1 MGVGEETTTTVAN
14 LPIIDLSAPDRE
26 STAATLR
33 QACIDFG
40 FFYIV
45 NHGVD
50 KDLFGR
56 LFEESQKFF
65 TLPLDDKMKIARKG
79 IRGYTP
85 LYHEKLDTATSTK
98 GDSKEFL
105 DIGPLHDEVRDSNQ
119 WPSEELLPNWKTT
132 VEAYHDKIMKAGKR
146 LYSLLA
152 VALNL
157 SENYFEDIGALD
169 PPMPFIRLLRYPG
182 DLSYYTNEV
191 LGASAHCDYGM
202 MTLLAI
208 DGVAGLQVCREK
220 DRQPRIWEDVLHI
233 EGALVVNIGDLTE
246 RWTNNVFR
254 STLHRVVPT
263 GQERYSVA
271 FYLDPSH
278 DLMVECLETC
288 CSESNPP
295 RFPPFRYIDYLLE
308 RFEGTFEA

>member
-1 MGVGEETTTTVAN
+1 MEEESIAIAN
-14 LPIIDLSAPDRE
+14 LPIIDLLSPDLN

-50 KDLFGR
+50 KEMFKK

-65 TLPLDDKMKIARKG
+65 TLPLEDKMRVARKG
-79 IRGYTP
+79 ICGYTP
-85 LYHEKLDTATSTK
+85 LYHEKLDTASATK
-98 GDSKEFL
+98 GDSKEFM
-105 DIGPLHDEVRDSNQ
+105 DIGPFHDKDSDLNQ
-119 WPSEELLPNWKTT
+119 WPSEELLPNWRPT
-132 VEAYHDKIMKAGKR
+132 VEAYHDKILTAGKR

-152 VALNL
+152 LALNL

-182 DLSYYTNEV
+182 DLSYYTDEV

-202 MTLLAI
+202 ITLLAT
-208 DGVAGLQVCREK
+208 DGVPGLQVCREK
-220 DRQPRIWEDVLHI
+220 DRQPRIWEDVRHI

-278 DLMVECLETC
+278 DLIVKCLETC
-288 CSESNPP
+288 CNDSNPP

-308 RFEGTFEA
+308 RFKGTFEA